1 MSPTKKTE
9 KIRRR
14 KVRKKG
20 KDHRAERRNQGTTS
34 SAKELFGDK

>member
-14 KVRKKG
+14 KSRTKG
-20 KDHRAERRNQGTTS
+20 KEARAKRRNKGTTR
-34 SAKELFGDK
+34 SAKELFGE

>member
-14 KVRKKG
+14 KVRTKG
-20 KDHRAERRNQGTTS
+20 KKARAERRNQGTTH
-34 SAKELFGDK
+34 SAKELFGE